1 MAKLL
6 LIKGDALEVL
16 KYVPSAE
23 IDLIITDPPFMI
35 SRNDKI
41 TRKKNSTKYKFK
53 GKDISLNFGE
63 WDIFASEKD
72 YWKFT
77 FKWLKEAWRSLRKG
91 GHLLIFFDHNK
102 IYPII
107 KWCSKRSGI
116 PRQPLFFIRSNPTP
130 MARKVSFM
138 NAVNSIIWITKYS
151 TSRKYAT
158 FNYELGQHPNY
169 IITPICSGKERYE
182 YGFHPTQKPLKVYE
196 WLIKYL
202 SNENDLIMDPFVG
215 SGTALV
221 AARNLNRNAI
231 GIEINDEYIN
241 MTKQRVAPG
250 QRDLFGEFKFKY
262 FDWSEDKAHFMQEFI
277 KNIKTI
283 ENGAGDEGL
292 YYSCSS

>member
-1 MAKLL
+1 MLSH
-6 LIKGDALEVL
+6 IPNEC
-16 KYVPSAE
+16 

-35 SRNDKI
+35 SREAKI
-41 TRKKNSTKYKFK
+41 ARSRNPKKYKFV
-53 GKDISLNFGE
+53 GKDISLMFGE
-63 WDIFASEKD
+63 WDVFESERD
-72 YWKFT
+72 YWIFT
-77 FKWLKEAWRSLRKG
+77 FRWLKEVWRSLRKG
-91 GHLLIFFDHNK
+91 GHLLIFFDHYK
-102 IYPII
+102 ITPII
-107 KWCSKRSGI
+107 KWCRRHDGV
-116 PRQPLFFIRSNPTP
+116 PRQPLFFIRQNPVP

-138 NAVNSIIWITKYS
+138 NAVNSIIWITKHS
-151 TSRKYAT
+151 TSRRYAT

-169 IITPICSGKERYE
+169 IVTPICGGKERYE